1 MTEEAQS
8 KETPPP
14 PQERVSSSRRRSSFF
29 NVRRLSFFRSKGT
42 RGADVETLRG
52 NTGASFEGYARVAR
66 CGDYM
71 NCCGMKLGAVK
82 ESTKKPLFLLLKGN
96 SLFVFKSEDDPSPKY
111 AIQLEKMQ
119 VEAEEEKSHIHG
131 QATTDVL
138 LKTALGDVEYIFT
151 FNTAKDNNKD
161 IVNTFLTTVRNAVN
175 EANIEE
181 TKKRLGHEHQIN
193 LRASTVYANQI
204 ASEKVKDQPDVPI
217 NVNVTQGMRDYPTPF
232 PVA

>member
-8 KETPPP
+8 KEA
-14 PQERVSSSRRRSSFF
+14 PQERVHSSRKSSFF
-29 NVRRLSFFRSKGT
+29 KLRQLSFFRSKGT

-71 NCCGMKLGAVK
+71 NCCGIKIGSVE
-82 ESTKKPLFLLLKGN
+82 ESTSSSRKKPQFLLLKGN
-96 SLFVFKSEDDPSPKY
+96 SLFVFQSEDAPSPKY
-111 AIQLEKMQ
+111 AIPLERMQ
-119 VEAEEEKSHIHG
+119 VEAEKEKNNTT
-131 QATTDVL
+131 TTDVL
-138 LKTALGDVEYIFT
+138 LKTAVGDVEYRFIFN
-151 FNTAKDNNKD
+151 NTNKD
-161 IVNTFLTTVRNAVN
+161 DDKDDTVNKFLISVRNAVN

-193 LRASTVYANQI
+193 SRASTVYANQI
-204 ASEKVKDQPDVPI
+204 ASEKVKDQPDAPM
-217 NVNVTQGMRDYPTPF
+217 NVNVTQGMTDYPTPF